1 MKPRS
6 APHRIGIVDSGIG
19 GWIGGA
25 RYIRMLVRS
34 LGDAC
39 EATGVEL
46 YLLRGQHHTGEQND
60 DLRAQLVRL
69 ADPPSFRGER
79 RLRRLLGLADRSA
92 LVCAARKHQISV
104 LLPLCS
110 IAFRTSD
117 VRTIGWIPDFQHVYL
132 PEFFSEA
139 ERRSRDRS
147 FRLLAERCALVML
160 SSQTALEHF
169 AVFNPEHAHKGRLA
183 PFPSMF
189 AFELSPTDVFA
200 TQRKFNLPAKFA
212 LVANQFW
219 RHKNHQI
226 VIEALLQLR
235 QQGIC
240 PPVVM
245 TGLLSDYR
253 DPNNDTISHLLQV
266 IASAGLADQ
275 ITILGMVHD
284 ADLVNLMRTAALVI
298 QPSRFEG
305 WSTVVQD
312 CKALGRPLICSDI
325 PVHREQAPESLGFF
339 PCDGA
344 AALADLLAATWP
356 GLEPGPDPQT
366 EERSLAA
373 EREFARRHGQSLLR
387 ICQEASST

>member
-1 MKPRS
+1 MRPRS
-6 APHRIGIVDSGIG
+6 APDRIGIVESGVS

-25 RYIRMLVRS
+25 RYIRMLVHS
-34 LGDAC
+34 LGNAC
-39 EATGVEL
+39 HAAGVKL
-46 YLLRGQHHTGEQND
+46 YVLSGQHPVDQQSD
-60 DLRAQLVRL
+60 DLRAQLIRL
-69 ADPPSFRGER
+69 EDPPSFRGER

-92 LVCAARKHQISV
+92 LVTAARKHHISV
-104 LLPLCS
+104 LLPLRS

-147 FRLLAERCALVML
+147 FRLLAERSALVML
-160 SSQTALEHF
+160 SSQTALDHF
-169 AVFNPEHAHKGRLA
+169 AGFAPEHAHKGRLV
-183 PFPSMF
+183 PFPSLF
-189 AFELSPTDVFA
+189 AFELSPTDVLA

-219 RHKNHQI
+219 RHKNHQV

-235 QQGIC
+235 RRGIC
-240 PPVVM
+240 PRVVM

-253 DPNNDTISHLLQV
+253 DPNNDTISHILQA
-266 IASAGLADQ
+266 IASAGLADE
-275 ITILGMVHD
+275 ITILGMVPD
-284 ADLVNLMRTAALVI
+284 TDLVNLMRTAAVVI

-312 CKALGRPLICSDI
+312 SKALGRPLICSDI
-325 PVHREQAPESLGFF
+325 PVHREQAPEALGFF

-344 AALADLLAATWP
+344 SALADLLAATWP
-356 GLEPGPDPQT
+356 SLEPGPDPQT
-366 EERSLAA
+366 EQRSLAA

-387 ICQEASST
+387 ICQEASAT

>member
-1 MKPRS
+1 MRPRS
-6 APHRIGIVDSGIG
+6 APQRIGIVDSGVG

-39 EATGVEL
+39 QAAGVEL
-46 YLLRGQHHTGEQND
+46 YVLRGQHQIGEQND
-60 DLRAQLVRL
+60 HLPAQLVRL
-69 ADPPSFRGER
+69 AEPASFRGER

-92 LVCAARKHQISV
+92 LVCAARKHRISV
-104 LLPLCS
+104 LLPLHR

-117 VRTIGWIPDFQHVYL
+117 VRTIGWIPDFQHVHL

-147 FRLLAERCALVML
+147 FRLLAERCALIML
-160 SSQTALEHF
+160 SSRTALEHF
-169 AVFNPEHAHKGRLA
+169 AVFVPEHAHKARLA
-183 PFPSMF
+183 PFPSIF

-219 RHKNHQI
+219 RHKNHQV
-226 VIEALLQLR
+226 VIEALLKLR
-235 QQGIC
+235 GHGIC

-253 DPNNDTISHLLQV
+253 DPNNDTISHILQA
-266 IASAGLADQ
+266 IASARLADQ

-344 AALADLLAATWP
+344 AALADLLAAIWP
-356 GLEPGPDPQT
+356 SLEPGPDAQT

-373 EREFARRHGQSLLR
+373 EREFARRHGESLLN
-387 ICQEASST
+387 ICQEASSI